1 MYAVIIHFETKPFR
15 LREELYM
22 KSLNEYINEYRKQ
35 IQKGDI
41 KEAYKGLIEYIM
53 NLKTYFN
60 TKYPDYFISG
70 SIYQGYMDM
79 TYFAL
84 FPGDLKK
91 RKLKIA
97 IVLIHDK
104 MKLEIWLSGINKQI
118 QTKYWNILKSRDLN
132 IYQLPKTLKGADSI
146 IEYVLTDNP
155 DFDDPEALT
164 RQIESGTLKF
174 IKDIKELVKDT

>member
-1 MYAVIIHFETKPFR
+1 
-15 LREELYM
+15 M
-22 KSLNEYINEYRKQ
+22 KSFSDSVIEYKNQ
-35 IQKGDI
+35 LDKGDI
-41 KEAYKGLIEYIM
+41 QIAYRGLLEYM
-53 NLKTYFN
+53 MGLKNFFKN
-60 TKYPDYFISG
+60 KYPDFSVPSG
-70 SIYQGYMDM
+70 LYQGYMDM

-84 FPGDLKK
+84 FPEDLKR

-118 QTKYWNILKSRDLN
+118 QTKYWNILKSKDLN

-155 DFDDPEALT
+155 DFNDSEALT
-164 RQIESGTLKF
+164 RQIESGALKF
-174 IKDIKELVKDT
+174 IKDIKELIQDT

>member
-1 MYAVIIHFETKPFR
+1 
-15 LREELYM
+15 M
-22 KSLNEYINEYRKQ
+22 KSFSDSIIEYKKQ
-35 IQKGDI
+35 LDNGDI
-41 KEAYKGLIEYIM
+41 QIAYRGLLEYM
-53 NLKTYFN
+53 MGLKNFFKN
-60 TKYPDYFISG
+60 KYPDFSVPSG
-70 SIYQGYMDM
+70 LYQGYMDM

-84 FPGDLKK
+84 FPEDLKR

-118 QTKYWNILKSRDLN
+118 QTKYWNILKSKDLN
-132 IYQLPKTLKGADSI
+132 VYQLPKTLKGADSI

-155 DFDDPEALT
+155 DFIDPEALT

-174 IKDIKELVKDT
+174 IKDIKELIKDN

>member
-1 MYAVIIHFETKPFR
+1 
-15 LREELYM
+15 M
-22 KSLNEYINEYRKQ
+22 KSFSDSVIEYKKQ
-35 IQKGDI
+35 LEKGDI
-41 KEAYKGLIEYIM
+41 QIAYRGLLEYM
-53 NLKTYFN
+53 MGLKNFFKN
-60 TKYPDYFISG
+60 KYPYFSVP
-70 SIYQGYMDM
+70 SSLYQGYMDM

-84 FPGDLKK
+84 FPEDLKR

-132 IYQLPKTLKGADSI
+132 IYQLPKTLKGSDSI

-155 DFDDPEALT
+155 DFNDPEALT
-164 RQIESGTLKF
+164 RQIESETLKF
-174 IKDIKELVKDT
+174 IKDIKEIINDT

>member
-1 MYAVIIHFETKPFR
+1 
-15 LREELYM
+15 M
-22 KSLNEYINEYRKQ
+22 KSFSDSVNEYKKQ
-35 IQKGDI
+35 LDKGDI
-41 KEAYKGLIEYIM
+41 QIAYRGLLEYM
-53 NLKTYFN
+53 MGLKNFFKN
-60 TKYPDYFISG
+60 KYPDFSVPC
-70 SIYQGYMDM
+70 SLYQGYMDM

-84 FPGDLKK
+84 FPEDLKR

-118 QTKYWNILKSRDLN
+118 QTKYWNILKSKDLN

-155 DFDDPEALT
+155 DFNDPEALT

-174 IKDIKELVKDT
+174 IKDIKELIKDT

>member
-1 MYAVIIHFETKPFR
+1 
-15 LREELYM
+15 M
-22 KSLNEYINEYRKQ
+22 KSFSDSVIEYKKQ
-35 IQKGDI
+35 LDKGDI
-41 KEAYKGLIEYIM
+41 QIAYRGLLEYM
-53 NLKTYFN
+53 MGLKNFFKN
-60 TKYPDYFISG
+60 KYPYFSVP
-70 SIYQGYMDM
+70 SSLYQGYMDM

-84 FPGDLKK
+84 FPEDLKR

-155 DFDDPEALT
+155 DFNDPEALT

-174 IKDIKELVKDT
+174 IKDIKELLKDT